1 MLCARAIAFYLS
13 RVSFVGAI
21 VRGGILL
28 CLHNSIWIRDRKAF
42 ARQLIWCNISYLI
55 AHMIQITFLLQCCCT
70 QCNGGA
76 CWHDWLHCEWAV
88 HHSHPV
94 IGCHYLCILQI
105 ADFAK
110 LGYFAVYRCMYYSCA
125 QGGCYFCTIAFFS
138 IAQISDFAK
147 VCYFSQVAYYITMQQ
162 ALRLH
167 WNHQHLIW
175 IKIQIKSF
183 EGSDSIFHRIFQWSQ
198 LYLQFKSILA
208 STDTEC
214 HSAQKMH

>member
-1 MLCARAIAFYLS
+1 MLLYAVQWRS
-13 RVSFVGAI
+13 
-21 VRGGILL
+21 LL
-28 CLHNSIWIRDRKAF
+28 TW
-42 ARQLIWCNISYLI
+42 LI
-55 AHMIQITFLLQCCCT
+55 ALRMGCPSFPSRYWLPLFVHFTNSWFCKIRLFCSLQVYVLFLL
-70 QCNGGA
+70 
-76 CWHDWLHCEWAV
+76 
-88 HHSHPV
+88 
-94 IGCHYLCILQI
+94 
-105 ADFAK
+105 
-110 LGYFAVYRCMYYSCA
+110 
-125 QGGCYFCTIAFFS
+125 QGGCYFCKIAFFS

-147 VCYFSQVAYYITMQQ
+147 VGYFAQVAYYITMQQ

-175 IKIQIKSF
+175 VKIQIESF